1 MGDSSPPKQSTSD
14 DTELTEY
21 TEPPVDPQLG
31 NRPPSPVTELA
42 AGPAFESRVRTI
54 IREHAG
60 THSQDSSPSSGGTF
74 HDTLEVTDGG
84 RWRDATELVN
94 VGTAPPLLSK
104 DESFRLFDIFVSWMG
119 THQHFLDPRSFADSI
134 DLLYQSEGTRQ
145 TRMQTMWFNQYLL
158 VMAVGMLIGCPNE
171 NSDNPPGNTYF
182 AEAMRRL
189 PPIHEL
195 GSHGTIAVEILC
207 LASLYLQWCDRKHDA
222 YLYIGSAVRLALAL
236 GCALPFDEQ
245 QGVSSERCHR
255 TRVWWTAYVH
265 DRRLSAALGLPT
277 GADEQ
282 QIRADLP
289 KPARGFENPLPLII
303 NVKIARATSEI
314 MGCKSP
320 GTQNRS

>member
-1 MGDSSPPKQSTSD
+1 MTDIPEDPKFD
-14 DTELTEY
+14 
-21 TEPPVDPQLG
+21 
-31 NRPPSPVTELA
+31 RPPSPVTELA

-60 THSQDSSPSSGGTF
+60 THSQDTSPSSIGTF
-74 HDTLEVTDGG
+74 HDTIESTDGG

-119 THQHFLDPRSFADSI
+119 NHQHFLDPRSFADSI

-207 LASLYLQWCDRKHDA
+207 LASLYLQWCDRRHDA
-222 YLYIGSAVRLALAL
+222 YLYVRLPPLSSKDAFLMMVLDRLSCSFGSGL
-236 GCALPFDEQ
+236 GLCSSFRRATRCLLGKMPSHASMVDSLRPRQTF
-245 QGVSSERCHR
+245 VSS
-255 TRVWWTAYVH
+255 
-265 DRRLSAALGLPT
+265 
-277 GADEQ
+277 
-282 QIRADLP
+282 IRASYGS
-289 KPARGFENPLPLII
+289 RGTADPSRFAQVSQRL
-303 NVKIARATSEI
+303 
-314 MGCKSP
+314 
-320 GTQNRS
+320 

>member
-1 MGDSSPPKQSTSD
+1 MDDSSPQKQSTHE
-14 DTELTEY
+14 DTEVTDITDIPE
-21 TEPPVDPQLG
+21 DPKFQ
-31 NRPPSPVTELA
+31 RPASPVTELA

-60 THSQDSSPSSGGTF
+60 THSQDTSPSSCGTF
-74 HDTLEVTDGG
+74 HDSIENTDGG
-84 RWRDATELVN
+84 RWRDAAELVN

-207 LASLYLQWCDRKHDA
+207 LASLYLQWCERRHDA
-222 YLYIGSAVRLALAL
+222 YLY
-236 GCALPFDEQ
+236 
-245 QGVSSERCHR
+245 VSDCLTCQERSNL
-255 TRVWWTAYVH
+255 TVLT
-265 DRRLSAALGLPT
+265 DRLS
-277 GADEQ
+277 
-282 QIRADLP
+282 RSF
-289 KPARGFENPLPLII
+289 GFSPRLRSPL
-303 NVKIARATSEI
+303 
-314 MGCKSP
+314 
-320 GTQNRS
+320 